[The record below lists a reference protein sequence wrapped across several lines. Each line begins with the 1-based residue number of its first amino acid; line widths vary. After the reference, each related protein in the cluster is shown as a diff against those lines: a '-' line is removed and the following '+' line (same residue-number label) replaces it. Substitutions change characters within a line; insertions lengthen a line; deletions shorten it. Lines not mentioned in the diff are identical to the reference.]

1 MISKNKKIGIS
12 VLSAALI
19 LGGVGGIVGGVF
31 SQPEVTTTDGSGAE
45 ANIVKAQNME
55 VRIIKKA
62 VNAEGKST
70 ITVSYEVQPEN
81 ATNQDITVTPT
92 FAGDDSSSTDDDS
105 WKNDKTVTDYV
116 TTSVNNESKIVT
128 INCTEAFGSQI
139 LVTLTSVDNPE
150 ATASLT
156 VDYRTKRTYS
166 INASSHTIA
175 SNGKWQD
182 LAKGSYTESVGTL
195 PYNGDTYTIALESA
209 TVNSTVNSA
218 LTSYTALLNA
228 LKTGVGSNVVTE
240 LNKLE
245 GADYNTA
252 VTTLNAHKTDAVTFT
267 LSYATVEDYSFVA
280 GYDLGSTSVKVEDIV
295 ISGDTNIIF

>member
-1 MISKNKKIGIS
+1 
-12 VLSAALI
+12 
-19 LGGVGGIVGGVF
+19 
-31 SQPEVTTTDGSGAE
+31 
-45 ANIVKAQNME
+45 ME
-55 VRIIKKA
+55 VKIIKKA
-62 VNAEGKST
+62 VNAEGKAT

-105 WKNDKTVTDYV
+105 WKSEKTVTDYV
-116 TTSVNNESKIVT
+116 TTSVDNESKTVT

-156 VDYRTKRTYS
+156 VDYRIKRTYS
-166 INASSHTIA
+166 INASSHTIT
-175 SNGKWQD
+175 SNGNWQD

-195 PYNGDTYTIALESA
+195 PYNGETYSIALESA
-209 TVNSTVNSA
+209 TVNASVNSA
-218 LTSYTALLNA
+218 LASYTALLNA
-228 LKTGVGSNVVTE
+228 LKTGVGSSVVTE

-252 VTTLNAHKTDAVTFT
+252 VTTLNAHKTDAVTFI

>member
-1 MISKNKKIGIS
+1 
-12 VLSAALI
+12 
-19 LGGVGGIVGGVF
+19 
-31 SQPEVTTTDGSGAE
+31 
-45 ANIVKAQNME
+45 ME
-55 VRIIKKA
+55 VKIIKKA
-62 VNAEGKST
+62 VNAEGKAT

-81 ATNQDITVTPT
+81 ATNQDIAVTPT

-105 WKNDKTVTDYV
+105 WKSEKTVTDYV
-116 TTSVNNESKIVT
+116 TTSVNNESKTVT

-156 VDYRTKRTYS
+156 VDYRIKRTYS
-166 INASSHTIA
+166 INASSHTIT
-175 SNGKWQD
+175 SNGNWQD

-195 PYNGDTYTIALESA
+195 PYNGETYSIALESA
-209 TVNSTVNSA
+209 TVNASVNSA

-228 LKTGVGSNVVTE
+228 LKTGVGPSVVTE

-280 GYDLGSTSVKVEDIV
+280 GYDLGDIV

>member
-31 SQPEVTTTDGSGAE
+31 AQPEVTTTDGSGAE

-62 VNAEGKST
+62 VNAEGKAT

-105 WKNDKTVTDYV
+105 WKSEKTVTDYV
-116 TTSVNNESKIVT
+116 TTSVDNESKTVT

-156 VDYRTKRTYS
+156 VDYRIKREYS
-166 INASSHTIA
+166 ITESSHTIA

-182 LAKGSYTESVGTL
+182 IATGKYTESIGTL
-195 PYNGDTYTIALESA
+195 PYDGSDYSIALKNA
-209 TVNSTVNSA
+209 TVNSSVNSA
-218 LTSYTALLNA
+218 LSSYTALLDA
-228 LKTGVGSNVVTE
+228 LKTGVGATVVSE
-240 LNKLE
+240 LNKLS
-245 GADYNTA
+245 GSDYNTA